1 MSKEERIAA
10 ASEIGAGEMKSVD
23 VSGELI
29 LLANVEGRI
38 YAVSDICTHEECTLS
53 DGGILEGVEVECECH
68 GARFDVTNGQV
79 TQEPAEEPLKTYD
92 VSVAGNDVLVSL
104 D

>member
-1 MSKEERIAA
+1 MTRIERIAA

-23 VSGELI
+23 VSGDLI
-29 LLANVEGRI
+29 LLANVDGKI
-38 YAVSDICTHEECTLS
+38 YAVSDVCTHEECTLS
-53 DGGILEGVEVECECH
+53 DGGILEGGEVECECH
-68 GARFDVTNGQV
+68 GARFDVTNGKV

-92 VSVAGNDVLVSL
+92 VSVKGDDVIVAF

>member
-1 MSKEERIAA
+1 MSREERIAA

-29 LLANVEGRI
+29 LLANVDGRI
-38 YAVSDICTHEECTLS
+38 YAVSDVCTHEECTLS

-68 GARFDVTNGQV
+68 GARFDVTNGEV

-92 VSVAGNDVLVSL
+92 VSVNGDDVLVSL